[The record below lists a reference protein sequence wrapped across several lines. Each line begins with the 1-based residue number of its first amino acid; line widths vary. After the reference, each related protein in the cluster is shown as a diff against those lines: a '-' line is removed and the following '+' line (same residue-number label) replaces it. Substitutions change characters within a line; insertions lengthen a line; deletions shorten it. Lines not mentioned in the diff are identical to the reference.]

1 MCRCSARSDARAIAT
16 PALIQQ
22 MLDSGDGISDLV
34 FSPGRPPQVERFGEL
49 TTVPIAELPVLK
61 AEDTAAIS
69 QDLIRNNELVLRTLK
84 ETGSADLS
92 YALPDRCRFR
102 VNVFRQRG
110 TFAIVMRMI
119 AQKIPSIQELGLPP
133 AIADCATLKNGI
145 VLVTGPT
152 GSGKSSTLAAIID
165 LINTSRADHILT
177 IEDPIEFLHNHKKG
191 TVHQRELHTDTPT
204 FALALRAALRQAPKV
219 ILVGEMRDRET
230 IEIAL
235 TAAETGHLV
244 FSTLH
249 TIDASKTVERIVG
262 TFEVSDQ
269 QAVRGRLAASFRY
282 FISQRLIPKKG
293 GGRMAIIEM
302 LKATMRTREYIEMG
316 EKEGKS
322 LLDAMRDGALD
333 GMQYFDGELERLV
346 REGAIAAST
355 AYLYATN
362 PGNLQGRPRR
372 CSGRGLPDYCAER
385 PAGYSRPERV
395 HHVDPR
401 RARRR
406 HQRCD
411 HRRGD
416 QHHRG
421 AGERQR
427 AGHFDVAE
435 EPGREPQQ
443 HQARDHA
450 GDNAERGNHR
460 ALPENARQQ
469 VRRCR
474 SDREPHAEFA
484 HPRADGE
491 RQHARDPD
499 HRDGQRHQREAAEH
513 QRVQPVRR
521 EHFGAHILQRRRR
534 VRPAAPATC
543 RG

>member
-1 MCRCSARSDARAIAT
+1 MKKTAEMSVAEMNATLFGTSDARAIPTAS
-16 PALIQQ
+16 LVQQ

-49 TTVPIAELPVLK
+49 VTVPIAQLPALR
-61 AEDTAAIS
+61 AEDTAGIAR
-69 QDLIRNNELVLRTLK
+69 DLIRDNETYLRTLLD
-84 ETGSADLS
+84 TGSTDLS
-92 YALPDRCRFR
+92 WALPDRCRFR

-119 AQKIPSIQELGLPP
+119 AQKIPSIAELGLPP
-133 AIADCATLKNGI
+133 AIADCSTLKNGI

-165 LINTSRADHILT
+165 LINTNRADHILT
-177 IEDPIEFLHNHKKG
+177 IEDPIEFLHQHKKG

-302 LKATMRTREYIEMG
+302 LKATMRTREYIEVG

-333 GMQYFDGELERLV
+333 GMQYFDGELEKLV
-346 REGAIAAST
+346 RAGSITIST
-355 AYLYATN
+355 ALLYATN
-362 PGNLQGRPRR
+362 AGNLKVA
-372 CSGRGLPDYCAER
+372 LADVPDEDSLITR
-385 PAGYSRPERV
+385 
-395 HHVDPR
+395 
-401 RARRR
+401 
-406 HQRCD
+406 
-411 HRRGD
+411 
-416 QHHRG
+416 
-421 AGERQR
+421 
-427 AGHFDVAE
+427 
-435 EPGREPQQ
+435 
-443 HQARDHA
+443 
-450 GDNAERGNHR
+450 
-460 ALPENARQQ
+460 
-469 VRRCR
+469 
-474 SDREPHAEFA
+474 
-484 HPRADGE
+484 
-491 RQHARDPD
+491 
-499 HRDGQRHQREAAEH
+499 
-513 QRVQPVRR
+513 
-521 EHFGAHILQRRRR
+521 
-534 VRPAAPATC
+534 
-543 RG
+543 